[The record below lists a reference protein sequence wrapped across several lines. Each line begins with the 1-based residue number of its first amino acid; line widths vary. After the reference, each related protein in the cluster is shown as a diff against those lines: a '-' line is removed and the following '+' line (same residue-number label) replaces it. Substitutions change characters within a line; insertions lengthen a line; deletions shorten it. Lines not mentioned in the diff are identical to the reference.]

1 MLKLTDQQRTAL
13 NLFTQKPRQA
23 WQKNTHLAAEGAD
36 GVVWASN
43 GASLFAIPLE
53 LDDFAA
59 YPTYYLKDG
68 AWLPVDYAIP
78 DFDTVLERARCPTGE
93 AAQYDPELLLLF
105 KQAAKEL
112 GDPTGFFKVHHNGP
126 QRAGTVHFKDLKCWG
141 LIMPYVD
148 YIGNQPP
155 PELTTLNGE

>member
-1 MLKLTDQQRTAL
+1 MYNPTARQL
-13 NLFTQKPRQA
+13 SVLRMFTEKPRA
-23 WQKNTHLAAEGAD
+23 PWQRNLYLSTD
-36 GVVWASN
+36 GVDGTIWASN
-43 GASLFAIPLE
+43 GAALLAIPVE
-53 LDDFAA
+53 LDDFVTD
-59 YPTYYLKDG
+59 PLF
-68 AWLPVDYAIP
+68 WLDTLDWKPVDFPVP
-78 DFDTVLERARCPTGE
+78 DFNSVLDRAKNPSGV

-126 QRAGTVHFKDLKCWG
+126 RKAGTVHFKDLNCWG

-148 YIGNQPP
+148 YISNASP